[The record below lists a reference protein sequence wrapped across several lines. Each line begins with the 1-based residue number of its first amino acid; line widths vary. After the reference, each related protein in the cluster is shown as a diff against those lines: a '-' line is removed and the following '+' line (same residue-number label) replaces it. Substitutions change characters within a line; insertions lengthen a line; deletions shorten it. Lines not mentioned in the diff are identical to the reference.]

1 MSERTYRPKRGDLT
15 HMNFSPS
22 AGREMADPH
31 YAIVLSTAEYS
42 RTTGMAIVCVITSRI
57 RGGPWEVRV
66 PSGLLPDKRGVGPV
80 QSVIVADAVRQ
91 VDYRE
96 RGATF
101 VAVAPQELVE
111 SVLDRL
117 LAALEDD

>member
-1 MSERTYRPKRGDLT
+1 MSERTYRPRRGDLV

-22 AGREMADPH
+22 AGREMAEPH
-31 YAIVLSTAEYS
+31 YAIVLSTADYS
-42 RTTGMAIVCVITSRI
+42 RATGMAIVCVITSRV

-66 PSGLLPDKRGVGPV
+66 PQGLLPDKRGVGPV
-80 QSVIVADAVRQ
+80 QGVVVADAVRL

-96 RGATF
+96 RGATY
-101 VAVAPQELVE
+101 VAAAPDALID